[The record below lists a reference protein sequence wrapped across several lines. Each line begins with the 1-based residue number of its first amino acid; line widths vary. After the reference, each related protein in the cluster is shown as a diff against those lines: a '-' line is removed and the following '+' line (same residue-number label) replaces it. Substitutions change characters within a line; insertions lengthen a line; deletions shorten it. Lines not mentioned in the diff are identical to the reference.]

1 MSYQAWKKILL
12 INFWL
17 FLLFR
22 MVSTLDLEKYYK
34 NVLLTFVSNVVEF
47 QSRSGFSCTRICSYR
62 WLLDIQFTFL
72 T

>member
-1 MSYQAWKKILL
+1 MSSRIKW
-12 INFWL
+12 FP
-17 FLLFR
+17 
-22 MVSTLDLEKYYK
+22 SLDLEKYYK

-62 WLLDIQFTFL
+62 WPLDIQFTFL